1 MIKFKKILSIFIFI
15 ITIFVYS
22 LLVMV
27 FLSKINFNNWFVEFI
42 AYFIIGILWIIPS
55 IFILKPFKKKS

>member
-55 IFILKPFKKKS
+55 IFILKPFKKKL